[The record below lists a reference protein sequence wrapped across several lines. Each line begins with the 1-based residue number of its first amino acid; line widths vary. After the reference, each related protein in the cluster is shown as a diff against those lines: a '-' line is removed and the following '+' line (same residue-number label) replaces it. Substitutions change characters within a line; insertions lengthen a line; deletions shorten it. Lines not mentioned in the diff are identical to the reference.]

1 MDFQKILKF
10 LSSSGTQYL
19 WRLYILAKY
28 IEKCDF
34 TVFAG
39 RGMQSHVPAH
49 TYFKLVLQTLYCM
62 REDCLHNNLINNEN
76 FNI

>member
-49 TYFKLVLQTLYCM
+49 TYIQISITDIVLYARRLPSQ
-62 REDCLHNNLINNEN
+62 
-76 FNI
+76 